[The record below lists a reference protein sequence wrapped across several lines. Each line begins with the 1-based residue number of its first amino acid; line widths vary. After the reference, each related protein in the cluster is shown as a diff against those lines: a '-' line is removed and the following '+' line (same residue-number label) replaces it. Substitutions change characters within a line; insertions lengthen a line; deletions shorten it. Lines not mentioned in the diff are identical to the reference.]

1 MTISNEKFYL
11 AIDLKSFYASV
22 ECVERKLDP
31 LTTNLVVADASR
43 SQKTIC
49 LAVSP
54 ALKKYGIPGRC
65 RLFELE
71 RKIKEI
77 NAITGSDIKY
87 IVASPRRALYI
98 KYSANIY
105 GVYLKYFAPED
116 IHIYSIDEVFIDIT
130 SYIPFYKTTPTDL
143 AKTVVKDIFNTTG
156 ITATVGV
163 ATNLFLAKVAMD
175 IIAKRMKPEKNDLR
189 IAVLDE
195 MSFRKLL
202 WNHRPLTDFWRIGN
216 GIASRLEKNFMYT
229 LGDVAR
235 RSLSVQG
242 KASLYKLF
250 GIDAEIL
257 IDHAWGVEDCSMK
270 DIKSYKST
278 SSSVTSGQ
286 VLSCGYDF
294 EKARI
299 IIKEMAELL
308 AMELLEK
315 KLVATSFSL
324 FIGYE
329 AFGDNYFFYD
339 KEIVFDIYNRK
350 IPKPAKGTVK
360 LNSATNSISKVREA
374 LLYIFDYIVD
384 RDLLVKR
391 INISA
396 NNVSFEKVKQLELF
410 TDVQEIKKEESIQQ
424 VVLNIHKKYG
434 KNSVLKGFNY
444 QECSTTRE
452 RNRQIGGH
460 KA

>member
-1 MTISNEKFYL
+1 MTISNKKNYL

-54 ALKKYGIPGRC
+54 SLKKYGVPGRC

-77 NAITGSDIKY
+77 NATTGADIKY
-87 IVASPRRALYI
+87 IVASPRMALYI

-143 AKTVVKDIFNTTG
+143 AKTVVNDIFNTTG

-202 WNHRPLTDFWRIGN
+202 WNHRPLTDFWRIGK

-278 SSSVTSGQ
+278 SSSVTSSQ
-286 VLSCGYDF
+286 VLSCGYDY
-294 EKARI
+294 EKSRI

-339 KEIVFDIYNRK
+339 KEIVIDIYNRK

-360 LNSATNSISKVREA
+360 LNSATNSISKVREV

-396 NNVSFEKVKQLELF
+396 NNVSFENVKQLELF